1 MDGEYSYISKITITK
16 GEKDMKIVIK
26 GKHIEVTDA
35 IRNYLEKR
43 LSKIE
48 RYLDHILEVIVTFS
62 VEKNRHIV
70 EITLQANRALI
81 RAEEET
87 DDMYTSIDKAVDK
100 LERQIKKYK
109 EKFYQKSYSNTDRK
123 DLGYEEVTLG
133 DDQPT
138 KIAKIVKTKKFA
150 IKPMSVEEATM
161 QMDLLGHNFFVFAND
176 ITNKVNVVYKRRDG
190 NFGLIE
196 PEF

>member
-1 MDGEYSYISKITITK
+1 
-16 GEKDMKIVIK
+16 MKIIFK

-35 IRNYLEKR
+35 MRNYIEKR

-48 RYLDHILEVIVTFS
+48 RHFDHILEVIVTLS
-62 VEKNRHIV
+62 VEKNRQIV
-70 EITLQANRALI
+70 EATLQARRALI

-87 DDMYTSIDKAVDK
+87 NDMYTSIDKVADK
-100 LERQIKKYK
+100 LERQIQKYK
-109 EKFYQKSYSNTDRK
+109 EKYFQKPHPGTEKKGLANQ
-123 DLGYEEVTLG
+123 EV
-133 DDQPT
+133 DAEDSESD
-138 KIAKIVKTKKFA
+138 KIAKIVKTKRFA
-150 IKPMSVEEATM
+150 IKPMSVEEAAM

-176 ITNKVNVVYKRRDG
+176 NTNKVNVLYKRKDG

>member
-1 MDGEYSYISKITITK
+1 
-16 GEKDMKIVIK
+16 MKIIFK

-35 IRNYLEKR
+35 MRNYIEKK

-48 RYLDHILEVIVTFS
+48 RHFDHILEVIVTLS
-62 VEKNRHIV
+62 IEKNRQIV
-70 EITLQANRALI
+70 EATLQARRALI

-87 DDMYTSIDKAVDK
+87 DDMYTSIDKVADK

-109 EKFYQKSYSNTDRK
+109 EKYFQKPYPGTEKIVLANKEIDVEDSEPD
-123 DLGYEEVTLG
+123 
-133 DDQPT
+133 
-138 KIAKIVKTKKFA
+138 KIAKIVKTKRFA
-150 IKPMSVEEATM
+150 VKPMSVEEAAM

-176 ITNKVNVVYKRRDG
+176 NTNKVNVLYKRRDG

>member
-1 MDGEYSYISKITITK
+1 
-16 GEKDMKIVIK
+16 MKIIFK

-35 IRNYLEKR
+35 MRNYIEKK

-48 RYLDHILEVIVTFS
+48 RHFDHILEVIVTLS
-62 VEKNRHIV
+62 VEKNRQIV
-70 EITLQANRALI
+70 EVTLQASRALI

-87 DDMYTSIDKAVDK
+87 DDMYASIDKVADK
-100 LERQIKKYK
+100 LERQIQKYK
-109 EKFYQKSYSNTDRK
+109 DKYLKKPHSGTERKGLAKERVNVEDSESN
-123 DLGYEEVTLG
+123 E
-133 DDQPT
+133 
-138 KIAKIVKTKKFA
+138 IAKIVKTKRFA
-150 IKPMSVEEATM
+150 IKPMSVEEAAM

-176 ITNKVNVVYKRRDG
+176 NTNKVNVLYKRKDG

>member
-1 MDGEYSYISKITITK
+1 
-16 GEKDMKIVIK
+16 MKIIFK

-35 IRNYLEKR
+35 MRNYIEKR

-48 RYLDHILEVIVTFS
+48 RHFDHILEVIVTLS
-62 VEKNRHIV
+62 VEKNRQIV
-70 EITLQANRALI
+70 EATLQARRALI

-87 DDMYTSIDKAVDK
+87 DDMYASIDKVVDK
-100 LERQIKKYK
+100 LERQIQKYK
-109 EKFYQKSYSNTDRK
+109 EKYFQKPHPGSERKGLVNEGANIEDSEPDRI
-123 DLGYEEVTLG
+123 T
-133 DDQPT
+133 
-138 KIAKIVKTKKFA
+138 KIVKTKRFA
-150 IKPMSVEEATM
+150 IKPMSVEEAAM

-176 ITNKVNVVYKRRDG
+176 DTNKVNVLYKRKDG

>member
-1 MDGEYSYISKITITK
+1 
-16 GEKDMKIVIK
+16 MKIIFK

-35 IRNYLEKR
+35 MRNYIEKR

-48 RYLDHILEVIVTFS
+48 RYFDHILEVIVTLS
-62 VEKNRHIV
+62 VEKSRQIIEV
-70 EITLQANRALI
+70 TLQTNRGLI

-87 DDMYTSIDKAVDK
+87 DDMYTSIDKVADK

-109 EKFYQKSYSNTDRK
+109 EKYFQKPHP
-123 DLGYEEVTLG
+123 VTEKTGLANKEI
-133 DDQPT
+133 DAEDSEQD
-138 KIAKIVKTKKFA
+138 KIAKIVKTKRFA
-150 IKPMSVEEATM
+150 IKPMSVEEAAM
-161 QMDLLGHNFFVFAND
+161 QMDLLGHDFFVFAND
-176 ITNKVNVVYKRRDG
+176 NTNKVNVLYKRKDG

>member
-1 MDGEYSYISKITITK
+1 
-16 GEKDMKIVIK
+16 MKIIFK

-35 IRNYLEKR
+35 MRNYIEKR

-48 RYLDHILEVIVTFS
+48 RHFDHILEVIVTLS
-62 VEKNRHIV
+62 VEKNRQIV
-70 EITLQANRALI
+70 EATLQASRALI

-87 DDMYTSIDKAVDK
+87 DDMYASIDKVAVK
-100 LERQIKKYK
+100 LERQIQKYK
-109 EKFYQKSYSNTDRK
+109 EKYFQKPHPGTEKKGLANQ
-123 DLGYEEVTLG
+123 EV
-133 DDQPT
+133 DAEDSESD
-138 KIAKIVKTKKFA
+138 KIAKIVKTKRFA
-150 IKPMSVEEATM
+150 IKPMSVEEAAM

-176 ITNKVNVVYKRRDG
+176 NTNKVNVLYKRKDG

>member
-1 MDGEYSYISKITITK
+1 
-16 GEKDMKIVIK
+16 MKIIFK

-35 IRNYLEKR
+35 MRNYIEKK
-43 LSKIE
+43 LNKIE
-48 RYLDHILEVIVTFS
+48 RYFDHILEVIVTLS
-62 VEKNRHIV
+62 VEKSRQIIEV
-70 EITLQANRALI
+70 TLQTNRALI

-87 DDMYTSIDKAVDK
+87 DDMYTSIDKVADK

-109 EKFYQKSYSNTDRK
+109 EKYFQKPHPSTEKTGLANKEIDAEDSEQD
-123 DLGYEEVTLG
+123 
-133 DDQPT
+133 
-138 KIAKIVKTKKFA
+138 KIAKIVKTKRFA
-150 IKPMSVEEATM
+150 IKPMSVEEAAM

-176 ITNKVNVVYKRRDG
+176 NTNKVNVLYKRKDG

>member
-1 MDGEYSYISKITITK
+1 
-16 GEKDMKIVIK
+16 MKIIFK

-35 IRNYLEKR
+35 MRNYIEKR

-48 RYLDHILEVIVTFS
+48 RHFDHILEVIVTLS
-62 VEKNRHIV
+62 VEKSRQIV
-70 EITLQANRALI
+70 EVTLQTNRALI

-87 DDMYTSIDKAVDK
+87 DDMYTSIDKVADK

-109 EKFYQKSYSNTDRK
+109 EKYFQKPYPNVERKGLTIEGGAVEDNGSN
-123 DLGYEEVTLG
+123 
-133 DDQPT
+133 
-138 KIAKIVKTKKFA
+138 KIVKIVKTKRFA
-150 IKPMSVEEATM
+150 VKPMSVEEAAM

-176 ITNKVNVVYKRRDG
+176 NTNKVNVLYKRRDG

>member
-1 MDGEYSYISKITITK
+1 
-16 GEKDMKIVIK
+16 MKIIFK

-35 IRNYLEKR
+35 MRNYIEKR

-48 RYLDHILEVIVTFS
+48 RHFDHILEVIVTLS
-62 VEKNRHIV
+62 VEKNRQIV
-70 EITLQANRALI
+70 EATLQASRALI

-87 DDMYTSIDKAVDK
+87 DDMYTSIDKVADK
-100 LERQIKKYK
+100 LERQIQKYK
-109 EKFYQKSYSNTDRK
+109 EKYFQKPHPGTEKKGLANQ
-123 DLGYEEVTLG
+123 EV
-133 DDQPT
+133 DAEDSESD
-138 KIAKIVKTKKFA
+138 KIAKIVKTKRFA
-150 IKPMSVEEATM
+150 IKPMSVEEAAM

-176 ITNKVNVVYKRRDG
+176 NTNKVNVLYKRKDG

>member
-1 MDGEYSYISKITITK
+1 
-16 GEKDMKIVIK
+16 MKIIFK

-35 IRNYLEKR
+35 MRNYIEKR

-48 RYLDHILEVIVTFS
+48 RHFDHILEVIVTLS
-62 VEKNRHIV
+62 VEKNRQIV
-70 EITLQANRALI
+70 EATLQARRALI

-87 DDMYTSIDKAVDK
+87 NDMYTSIDKVADK
-100 LERQIKKYK
+100 LERQIQKYK
-109 EKFYQKSYSNTDRK
+109 EKYFQKPHPGTEKKGLANQGLDAEDSESD
-123 DLGYEEVTLG
+123 
-133 DDQPT
+133 
-138 KIAKIVKTKKFA
+138 KIAKIVKTKRFA
-150 IKPMSVEEATM
+150 IKPMSVEEAAM

-176 ITNKVNVVYKRRDG
+176 NTNKVNVLYKRKDG